1 MIDKRDR
8 MNKFKFMNKTIFIC
22 IAAIILT
29 GCQSLDDKKMLFA
42 GLYMVGESQHWKTY
56 AKDKNN
62 FSLSP
67 GTLEDQKYIQNRL
80 NQDYLAYL
88 DKMENLASGK
98 LVNFFGNKSGEVTK
112 ALKEENAKVNF
123 KINKLLTLTDNQ
135 TSQKFGYCVT
145 FKFLVTNSAT
155 QDNTDSF
162 AYFDVNEKFS
172 ILASGDEFVNKL
184 CGNGFYISPE
194 NTKNSNQNNGA

>member
-1 MIDKRDR
+1 
-8 MNKFKFMNKTIFIC
+8 MNKFKFMNKTIFLG

-56 AKDKNN
+56 AKEKNN
-62 FSLSP
+62 FSQSFA
-67 GTLEDQKYIQNRL
+67 TSEDQKYVQNRL
-80 NQDYLAYL
+80 NQDYFAYL

-112 ALKEENAKVNF
+112 ALKEEDAKVDF
-123 KINKLLTLTDNQ
+123 KINKLMTLTNNQ
-135 TSQKFGYCVT
+135 TGQKFGYCAT
-145 FKFLVTNSAT
+145 FKLIVANSST